1 VSRTMLLKRVLE
13 SGGRSENAMKKQK
26 GKNSGGYYIEK
37 MGKYLKWEYS
47 FTKTM
52 SSWVRIKKLK

>member
-1 VSRTMLLKRVLE
+1 MALKGVLE
-13 SGGRSENAMKKQK
+13 GVGSSENAMKKQK

-37 MGKYLKWEYS
+37 MGKSLKWVFS

-52 SSWVRIKKLK
+52 SSWARIKKLK